1 MVESTIQGDANP
13 RKSIPMLIQW
23 YREGKL
29 PLEKLEKHYQVDDFE
44 TARNEMHGGGVV
56 KPVLLFD

>member
-1 MVESTIQGDANP
+1 MHSTIQGDANP
-13 RKSIPMLIQW
+13 RKSIPMLIKW

-29 PLEKLEKHYQVDDFE
+29 PLEKLEKHYSVEEFKK
-44 TARNEMHGGGVV
+44 AREEMHGGGVV